1 MLKPA
6 EIEDVFR
13 RFEARRSIG
22 KAEPTV
28 KADADHFR
36 ALVSCLLSAQ
46 SRDANTAKARNA
58 LFRLA
63 DTPETILDL
72 PDADIATAIKPAGL
86 YNMKTQRLKA
96 LCRALIGD
104 HDGVVPKDRAG
115 LMRLPGIGR
124 KCADIML
131 LFSFGEAT
139 IAVDTHVHRV
149 CNRTGL
155 ASGKTEA
162 QTAAAL
168 DARAP
173 EWAKRSGHMWLL
185 DFGKRTCTA
194 RAPKCPSCFLNDI
207 CEGRRR
213 AMSDGGGNRKP

>member
-6 EIEDVFR
+6 EIEEVFR
-13 RFEARRSIG
+13 RFEARAPG
-22 KAEPTV
+22 ADPEPSV
-28 KADADHFR
+28 KEEADHFR

-46 SRDANTAKARNA
+46 SRDANTAKAKNA

-63 DTPETILDL
+63 DTPETILSL
-72 PDADIATAIKPAGL
+72 PDADIAAAIKPAGL
-86 YNMKTQRLKA
+86 YNLKTQRLKD
-96 LCRALIGD
+96 LCRAMIDD
-104 HDGVVPKDRAG
+104 HDGIVPKNRAG
-115 LMRLPGIGR
+115 LMSLPGIGR

-155 ASGKTEA
+155 ALGKTEA
-162 QTAAAL
+162 KTAAAL

-173 EWAKRSGHMWLL
+173 QWAKRSGHMWLL
-185 DFGKRTCTA
+185 EFGKRTCTA
-194 RAPKCPSCFLNDI
+194 RAPKCPSCFLKDL
-207 CEGRRR
+207 CEARRR
-213 AMSDGGGNRKP
+213 AAKQ

>member
-1 MLKPA
+1 MLTPA
-6 EIEDVFR
+6 EVEDVFR
-13 RFEARRSIG
+13 RFEAREHG
-22 KAEPTV
+22 VAAAPTV
-28 KADADHFR
+28 KEDADHFR
-36 ALVSCLLSAQ
+36 ALVACLLSAQ
-46 SRDANTAKARNA
+46 SRDANTAKAKNA

-63 DTPETILDL
+63 DTPETILGL
-72 PDADIATAIKPAGL
+72 PDAEIAAAIKPAGL

-96 LCRALIGD
+96 LCRALID
-104 HDGVVPKDRAG
+104 AHDGVVPKDRAG
-115 LMRLPGIGR
+115 LMSLPGIGR

-162 QTAAAL
+162 QTAVAL

-173 EWAKRSGHMWLL
+173 QWAKRGGHMWLL
-185 DFGKRTCTA
+185 EFGKRTCTA

-207 CEGRRR
+207 CVSRR
-213 AMSDGGGNRKP
+213 

>member
-1 MLKPA
+1 MKPA
-6 EIEDVFR
+6 EIEEVFR
-13 RFEARRSIG
+13 RFKVHAPDPA
-22 KAEPTV
+22 AEPHA
-28 KADADHFR
+28 KEEADHFR
-36 ALVSCLLSAQ
+36 ALVACLLSAQ
-46 SRDANTAKARNA
+46 SRDANTAKAKNA

-63 DTPETILDL
+63 DTPESILGLSDEE
-72 PDADIATAIKPAGL
+72 IAGAIKPAGL
-86 YNMKTQRLKA
+86 YNLKTRRLKA
-96 LCRALIGD
+96 LCRAMIDD
-104 HDGVVPKDRAG
+104 HGGIVPKDRAG

-173 EWAKRSGHMWLL
+173 HWAKRGGHMWLL
-185 DFGKRTCTA
+185 EFGKRTCAA
-194 RAPKCPSCFLNDI
+194 RAPKCPSCFLNDL
-207 CEGRRR
+207 CESRRR
-213 AMSDGGGNRKP
+213 AVAP